1 MWCVPRLAVVQ
12 GVEGVLDEI
21 LTPWGGLLIR
31 PPFPFRGDCN
41 RKTRSDHGSGSKHP
55 MHDLIHLS
63 LMIALFAGAVLYV
76 RLCAQL

>member
-1 MWCVPRLAVVQ
+1 MAWAGSSEVTR

-31 PPFPFRGDCN
+31 PPYPFRGDCD
-41 RKTRSDHGSGSKHP
+41 RKRRSDPGSPAKHP
-55 MHDLIHLS
+55 MHDLIYLS